1 MYTKTINNYISTF
14 PKDVQIILE
23 KIQKIISETNPDL
36 IETIN
41 YGVPTF
47 KLKWKNFIHFW
58 VFKNH
63 ISLFPWPE
71 IIEIFSEKLVNYKIS
86 KGTIQFSLSE
96 EIPFELIKEIVNY
109 KNR

>member
-1 MYTKTINNYISTF
+1 MSIETINNYISTF
-14 PKDVQIILE
+14 SKDVQIILK
-23 KIQKIISETNPDL
+23 KIQKLISETNPDL

-58 VFKNH
+58 AFKNH

-71 IIEIFSEKLVNYKIS
+71 IIEIFSEKLANYKIS
-86 KGTIQFSLSE
+86 KWTIQFSLSE
-96 EIPFELIKEIVNY
+96 EIPFEIIKEIVEY